1 MESFVSVQSGDTDK
15 AKKIREAAI
24 FTISFV
30 ACDSP
35 SGNQLLWSIFKALCT
50 FCAYQT
56 LSFSSNAFRAL
67 IYIESLEWAL
77 GLLIFCL
84 LGFVSVQSG
93 DTDKAKKIREAAI
106 FTISFVACDSP
117 SGNQLLWS
125 IFKAL
130 CTFCA
135 YQTLSFSSNA
145 FRALIYIESLELLQP
160 LQPPLPPFPTPPS
173 TLSALEG
180 PLSPLLVGS
189 SDSRI
194 PNGEFMDITIL
205 LLDELG
211 ADLLRRGATR
221 HDTSSFTILETLMN
235 HKANIRA
242 LFQSNGWILS
252 QPTAKP
258 EEGREVECCVLEDGF
273 VSVQSGDTD
282 KAKKIREAAIFTI
295 SFVACDSPSG
305 NQLLWSIFKAL
316 CTFCAYQTL
325 SFSSNAFRALIYIE
339 SLELHLVSNFSF
351 SVFQSLYFLTSVA
364 KMTYPAAPAASAAI
378 AAVPYSTFNSLRLG
392 SNINKNGE
400 FMDITILLLDE
411 LGANLLRRGATRHDA
426 SSFTIL
432 ETLMNHKANIRALFQ
447 SNGWILS
454 QTTAKPEEG
463 REVECCVSE
472 DGCGQCVILAMKIS
486 VALIYATT
494 VLELPNKY

>member
-1 MESFVSVQSGDTDK
+1 MDFDK
-15 AKKIREAAI
+15 K
-24 FTISFV
+24 
-30 ACDSP
+30 
-35 SGNQLLWSIFKALCT
+35 
-50 FCAYQT
+50 
-56 LSFSSNAFRAL
+56 
-67 IYIESLEWAL
+67 WAL
-77 GLLIFCL
+77 RLLVFCL

-194 PNGEFMDITIL
+194 Q
-205 LLDELG
+205 G
-211 ADLLRRGATR
+211 ADLLRRGAT
-221 HDTSSFTILETLMN
+221 H
-235 HKANIRA
+235 
-242 LFQSNGWILS
+242 
-252 QPTAKP
+252 
-258 EEGREVECCVLEDGF
+258 
-273 VSVQSGDTD
+273 
-282 KAKKIREAAIFTI
+282 
-295 SFVACDSPSG
+295 
-305 NQLLWSIFKAL
+305 
-316 CTFCAYQTL
+316 
-325 SFSSNAFRALIYIE
+325 
-339 SLELHLVSNFSF
+339 
-351 SVFQSLYFLTSVA
+351 
-364 KMTYPAAPAASAAI
+364 
-378 AAVPYSTFNSLRLG
+378 
-392 SNINKNGE
+392 
-400 FMDITILLLDE
+400 
-411 LGANLLRRGATRHDA
+411 HDA

-463 REVECCVSE
+463 REVECCVLE
-472 DGCGQCVILAMKIS
+472 DG
-486 VALIYATT
+486 Y
-494 VLELPNKY
+494 LEFTR